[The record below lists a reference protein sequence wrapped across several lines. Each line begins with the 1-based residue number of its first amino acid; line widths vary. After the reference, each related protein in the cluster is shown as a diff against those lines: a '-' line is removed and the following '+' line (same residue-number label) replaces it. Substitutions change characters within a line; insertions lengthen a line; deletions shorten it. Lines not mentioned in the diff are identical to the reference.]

1 MSITN
6 DIVDYS
12 ERDFSEYWRG
22 KSKRVLHEVECRLVR
37 EMLPSKRGWFLDLG
51 CGYGRLLP
59 TYLDEKRKIVMVDYA
74 LNHLEIAAKEYNNQ
88 DIHLIAADACHLP
101 FQSDVFE
108 SGVCIRLMHHIS
120 SAENFMKE
128 IARVFRPGS
137 TLILNYMNKRSLL
150 RVLRY
155 GSRSFQRNHEKISDI
170 IYGTHPS
177 YFIELAEE
185 SGFTIKRIRGAG
197 FIHQIVHEFEYAS
210 DLIDRA
216 PLLMKIIRI
225 IEQAAGSTLGRMDLA
240 LMQYALLK
248 KIRTV
253 EKASEQSGM
262 ASNLIDLLAC
272 PECRSDGL
280 EDNEKNIVCTDCGK
294 KYEKIGRIIDF
305 RCK

>member
-12 ERDFSEYWRG
+12 ERDFREYWRG
-22 KSKRVLHEVECRLVR
+22 KSKRILHEVECRMIS
-37 EMLPSKRGWFLDLG
+37 EMLPSRRGWFLDLG

-59 TYLDEKRKIVMVDYA
+59 TYNDEKRKIVMVDYA
-74 LNHLEIAAKEYNNQ
+74 VNHLELADREYDKQ
-88 DIHLIAADACHLP
+88 EIHLIAADACRLP

-108 SGVCIRLMHHIS
+108 SGICIRLLHHIS
-120 SAENFMKE
+120 SAESFMKE
-128 IARVFRPGS
+128 IARIFRPGS

-150 RVLRY
+150 RILRY
-155 GSRSFQRNHEKISDI
+155 GSRSFQRNHEKISGI

-177 YFIELAEE
+177 YFTELAEE
-185 SGFTIKRIRGAG
+185 SGFIIKKIRGAG
-197 FIHQIVHEFEYAS
+197 FIHQIVHEFEYGA

-225 IEQAAGSTLGRMDLA
+225 IERAADSTIGRMDLA

-248 KIRTV
+248 KISAV
-253 EKASEQSGM
+253 EKASEQSSR
-262 ASNLIDLLAC
+262 ASKLLDLLAC
-272 PECRSDGL
+272 PTCRSDRL
-280 EDNEKNIVCTDCGK
+280 EDNEKNIVCADCGK
-294 KYEKIGRIIDF
+294 KYEKVGRIIDF